1 MKHHPPTRFYSP
13 PPFLYRKMQFLYL
26 NSRYLGIFAGFLP
39 VKTSNINRFGNSFH
53 CWIAFGKLYNIA
65 AQSFS
70 RHKLRCM
77 KIIIE
82 TFLGGNRFPC
92 VSSVAFEAKSI
103 WISRDV
109 LARRTEQFD
118 TTNDF
123 LGWKLAKLENCI
135 LRSARD
141 RFSKRLFFKNRYNKS
156 IFRPI
161 SKRIALFGR
170 SVFPLGS
177 AILKFINF
185 ENS

>member
-1 MKHHPPTRFYSP
+1 MIMMMMLRMILKGWPSLCLARSSFLSFSCLLVVIAVHLYGRIIMAPIQFCHPSYLKRVHFCTIVSASQLRVMKHHPPTRFYSP

-82 TFLGGNRFPC
+82 TF
-92 VSSVAFEAKSI
+92 
-103 WISRDV
+103 
-109 LARRTEQFD
+109 
-118 TTNDF
+118 
-123 LGWKLAKLENCI
+123 
-135 LRSARD
+135 
-141 RFSKRLFFKNRYNKS
+141 
-156 IFRPI
+156 
-161 SKRIALFGR
+161 
-170 SVFPLGS
+170 
-177 AILKFINF
+177 
-185 ENS
+185 